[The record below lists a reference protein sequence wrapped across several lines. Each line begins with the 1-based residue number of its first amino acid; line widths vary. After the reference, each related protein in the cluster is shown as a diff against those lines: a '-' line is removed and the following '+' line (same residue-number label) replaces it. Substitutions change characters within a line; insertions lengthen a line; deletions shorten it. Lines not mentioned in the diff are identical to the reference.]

1 MEFRGNS
8 WPNFRLEIQA
18 RNGYIGVPRLRPPQC
33 GPPTSSGSPG
43 VLEISLA
50 EERAIQFKA
59 ELKPIFPYV
68 RRHLR
73 AYLIGFVATIFATAA
88 QLASP
93 WILKFAVESF
103 RRPEGQ
109 AHLFGYAVGLV
120 VLAAVAGIFRYLM
133 RQQMIGAS
141 RKIEYELRNDYFA
154 HLQRLSPSFYRRV
167 KTGDLMARATNDL
180 NAVRMMLGP
189 GIMHSSSTIL
199 IATAAV
205 AQMVSIDPVLA
216 AISLLPLPAMSAV
229 VFGLMKR
236 IRTVFEAVQAQYSR
250 ISEKVQENLAGIRI
264 VKSYV
269 SEQREIEL
277 FEKHNR
283 AFIEENLRLAK
294 IRGSLVGTIEAL
306 AGIGMLLILWLGG
319 RRVISGAISLGDLVA
334 FMSFLTMLA
343 WPMIAL
349 GWTMNLIQQGRASLT
364 RIDRI
369 MREKP
374 EIADGPHTDYSIQ
387 HLSGGIRFEGVN
399 FGYEPGQL
407 VLRDIELD
415 IPAGHTVAV
424 VGRTGAGKTS
434 LLNLVPRLHDPT
446 SGRVLIDGHDAREI
460 PLSVLRRHIGM
471 VPQDTFLFSDTIR
484 ENIAFGVEN
493 PDPDRIAWA
502 VKVAHLEE
510 DLAGFPDGLDTM
522 LGERG
527 INLSGGQKQRVALA
541 RAVLREPAILL
552 LDDALSAVDTQT
564 EERILANLRQVMQQ
578 RTTIIVSHRIS
589 AVKDADLIV
598 VLRDGEIAELGTH
611 DELLALGGLYWELY
625 EMQKLEEALE
635 AF

>member
-1 MEFRGNS
+1 
-8 WPNFRLEIQA
+8 
-18 RNGYIGVPRLRPPQC
+18 
-33 GPPTSSGSPG
+33 
-43 VLEISLA
+43 
-50 EERAIQFKA
+50 
-59 ELKPIFPYV
+59 
-68 RRHLR
+68 
-73 AYLIGFVATIFATAA
+73 
-88 QLASP
+88 
-93 WILKFAVESF
+93 
-103 RRPEGQ
+103 
-109 AHLFGYAVGLV
+109 
-120 VLAAVAGIFRYLM
+120 M
-133 RQQMIGAS
+133 RQQIVGAS
-141 RKIEYELRNDYFA
+141 RRIEYDLRNDYFA

-189 GIMHSSSTIL
+189 GILHSSSTVL
-199 IATAAV
+199 VATAAM

-216 AISLLPLPAMSAV
+216 AVSLLPLPLMSAV
-229 VFGLMKR
+229 VFGLMKK
-236 IRTVFEAVQAQYSR
+236 IRSVFEAVQAQYSR
-250 ISEKVQENLAGIRI
+250 ISEKVQENLAGIRV

-269 SEQREIEL
+269 SERREIDL
-277 FEKHNR
+277 FEQHNR
-283 AFIEENLRLAK
+283 AFIAENLRLAK

-306 AGIGMLLILWLGG
+306 AGVGMLLILWLGG
-319 RRVISGAISLGDLVA
+319 RRVISGAITLGDLVA

-374 EIADGPHTDYSIQ
+374 DIADGPQTDHSI
-387 HLSGGIRFEGVN
+387 
-399 FGYEPGQL
+399 
-407 VLRDIELD
+407 RDIQGTILFRGVSFAYERNHPVLHRITLE
-415 IPAGHTVAV
+415 IPPGKTVAV
-424 VGRTGAGKTS
+424 VGRTGSGKTS
-434 LLNLVPRLHDPT
+434 LLNLIPRLYDPT
-446 SGRVLIDGHDAREI
+446 TGEVLIDDHDARTI
-460 PLSVLRRHIGM
+460 PLQVLRRHIGM

-493 PDPDRIAWA
+493 PAPQKIAWA

-510 DLAGFPDGLDTM
+510 DIASFPDGLDTM

-541 RAVLREPAILL
+541 RAILREPTILL

-564 EERILANLRQVMQQ
+564 EEHILANLRDVMRG

-589 AVKDADLIV
+589 AVRDADLIV
-598 VLRDGEIAELGTH
+598 VLRNGEIAEQGTH
-611 DELLALGGLYWELY
+611 EALLGLGGLYWELY
-625 EMQKLEEALE
+625 QMQKLEEALE

>member
-1 MEFRGNS
+1 M
-8 WPNFRLEIQA
+8 
-18 RNGYIGVPRLRPPQC
+18 
-33 GPPTSSGSPG
+33 
-43 VLEISLA
+43 
-50 EERAIQFKA
+50 
-59 ELKPIFPYV
+59 KP
-68 RRHLR
+68 
-73 AYLIGFVATIFATAA
+73 YLVGFVATIFATAA

-93 WILKFAVESF
+93 WILKYAVESF
-103 RRPEGQ
+103 RFPAKQR
-109 AHLFGYAVGLV
+109 HLLAYAGSLV
-120 VLAAVAGIFRYLM
+120 ALAAVAGVFRYIM
-133 RQQMIGAS
+133 RQQIVGAS
-141 RKIEYELRNDYFA
+141 RRIEYELRNDYFA

-189 GIMHSSSTIL
+189 GILHSSSTVL
-199 IATAAV
+199 VATAAI

-216 AISLLPLPAMSAV
+216 GVSLLPLPLMSAV
-229 VFGLMKR
+229 VFGLMKK

-277 FEKHNR
+277 FEQHNR
-283 AFIEENLRLAK
+283 AFIAENLRLAK
-294 IRGSLVGTIEAL
+294 IRGSLVGTIEGL
-306 AGIGMLLILWLGG
+306 AGTGMLLILWLGG
-319 RRVISGAISLGDLVA
+319 RRVISGAITLGDLVA

-374 EIADGPHTDYSIQ
+374 EIADGPQTDRSIR
-387 HLSGGIRFEGVN
+387 HIRGSIAFRDVD
-399 FGYEPGQL
+399 FGYEPDHL
-407 VLRDIELD
+407 VLRDIRLD
-415 IPAGHTVAV
+415 IPAGRTVAI
-424 VGRTGAGKTS
+424 VGKTGSGKTS
-434 LLNLVPRLHDPT
+434 LLNLVPRLYDPT
-446 SGRVLIDGHDAREI
+446 SGQVLIDGRDAREI
-460 PLSVLRRHIGM
+460 PLQVLRRHIGM

-493 PDPDRIAWA
+493 PDPEKIAWA
-502 VKVAHLEE
+502 VRVAHLEE
-510 DLAGFPDGLDTM
+510 DLASFPDGLDTM

-541 RAVLREPAILL
+541 RAILREPSILL

-564 EERILANLRQVMQQ
+564 EERILANLREVMRT

-589 AVKDADLIV
+589 AVRDADLIV
-598 VLRDGEIAELGTH
+598 VLRDGEIAEQGTH
-611 DELLALGGLYWELY
+611 QELLALGGLYWELY

-635 AF
+635 AI